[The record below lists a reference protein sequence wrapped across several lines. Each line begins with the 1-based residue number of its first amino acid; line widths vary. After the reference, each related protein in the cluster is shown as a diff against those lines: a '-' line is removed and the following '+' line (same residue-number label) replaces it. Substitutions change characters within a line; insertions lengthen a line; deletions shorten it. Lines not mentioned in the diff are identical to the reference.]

1 MSTPVVNVEQ
11 AEYWNGGE
19 AAHWLAYE
27 DRYEAMLAPFTARL
41 LRAASL
47 SRSDR
52 VLDIGCGCGA
62 TTRAAGHVVAD
73 GEVLG
78 VDLSRQ
84 LLRRAEQRTQQE
96 GLANVCFE
104 HADVQVHAFGGPP
117 FDVAISRFG
126 VMFFADPVAAFA
138 NVARALRPGGR
149 LAVLCWADPLDN
161 QWITVPGAAA
171 AQYVALPALDDSA
184 SPGPF
189 SLADPHRLSA
199 ILQLARLIEVEA
211 VVVTEPL
218 LAGAGITDAVE
229 FFKAT
234 GMGQT
239 LLKGASA
246 ATIARITDAVAAAL
260 EPHLA
265 PDGVRLGSKAW
276 LATASRPV

>member
-1 MSTPVVNVEQ
+1 MSTPVGNVEQ

-27 DRYEAMLAPFTARL
+27 DRYEAMLASFTARL

-62 TTRAAGHVVAD
+62 TTRAAGHVVSD

-84 LLRRAEQRTQQE
+84 PPRRAGQRTRQE
-96 GLANVCFE
+96 GPANVCFE
-104 HADVQVHAFGGPP
+104 HADVQIHAFGGPR
-117 FDVAISRFG
+117 FDIAISRFG

-149 LAVLCWADPLDN
+149 LAVLCWADALDN
-161 QWITVPGAAA
+161 QWMTVPGAAA
-171 AQYVALPALDDSA
+171 AQYVALPALDDPA

-189 SLADPHRLSA
+189 SLADPHRLP
-199 ILQLARLIEVEA
+199 LFCRLARLVEVEA
-211 VVVTEPL
+211 ETVTEPL
-218 LAGAGITDAVE
+218 LVGSGITDALE

-239 LLKGASA
+239 LLKGADP
-246 ATIARITDAVAAAL
+246 ATIARITDGVAAAL
-260 EPHLA
+260 EPHLT
-265 PDGVRLGSKAW
+265 PDGVQLGSKAW
-276 LATASRPV
+276 LATARRPV

>member
-1 MSTPVVNVEQ
+1 MSIANAAQ
-11 AEYWNGGE
+11 AEHWNSGE
-19 AAHWLAYE
+19 DAVHWTANQERY
-27 DRYEAMLAPFTARL
+27 DRMLEPFTAMI
-41 LRAASL
+41 LRAATLRAGS
-47 SRSDR
+47 R
-52 VLDIGCGCGA
+52 VLDVGCGCGS
-62 TTRAAGHVVAD
+62 TTLAAARLVMPGQAV
-73 GEVLG
+73 GI
-78 VDLSRQ
+78 DLSGPM
-84 LLRRAEQRTQQE
+84 LARARSAGGALFEQ
-96 GLANVCFE
+96 GDA
-104 HADVQVHAFGGPP
+104 QVHP
-117 FDVAISRFG
+117 FEPASFDTVISRFG
-126 VMFFADPVAAFA
+126 TMFFADPVAAFA